1 MNSTVTYS
9 CPNCAAGL
17 IFDAEK
23 QKFACEFCLSEF
35 TEEELNAVGAAEEAE
50 RHKKLDEEFC
60 DSMNAYVCSACGAEV
75 VADEHTAADFC
86 AYCHNPVVLS
96 GKLSGQ
102 MRPDKVIPFKYDK
115 AEAENK
121 FLQFCKKKWFLPR
134 AFFSRGQAEKI
145 AGIYFPFWVTDADTD
160 SRMTAKATKVRT
172 WRIGDTQYT
181 ETSTYD
187 VTRGGEIHFEDIVSS
202 AISEADKEM
211 LEGIL
216 PYPSESMIDFSMPY
230 LSGFVAKKRNI
241 ERAVLTDEV
250 RGRMKSY
257 ATSLLRATASGYST
271 LNVTATDVNVQKS
284 HWEYTLMPIWMLT
297 YKKGDKAYTYA
308 MNGHTG
314 KIWGKLPISIPK
326 LVTLFASVSVG
337 LTAILLVI
345 GGLL

>member
-1 MNSTVTYS
+1 MNNTVTYN

-23 QKFACEFCLSEF
+23 QKFACEFCLSDF
-35 TEEELNAVGAAEEAE
+35 TEEELAASGAAEAAK
-50 RHKKLDEEFC
+50 RHQQQDEEYC
-60 DSMNAYVCSACGAEV
+60 NGMNTYICAACGAEV
-75 VADEHTAADFC
+75 IADENTAADFC

-102 MRPDKVIPFKYDK
+102 MRPDKVIPFQYDK
-115 AEAENK
+115 QEAERK
-121 FLQFCKKKWFLPR
+121 FLEFCKKKWFLPR
-134 AFFSRGQAEKI
+134 DFFSRGQAEKI
-145 AGIYFPFWVTDADTD
+145 VGIYFPFWVTDADTK
-160 SRMTAKATKVRT
+160 SRMTAQATKIRT
-172 WRIGDTQYT
+172 WRHGDIQYT
-181 ETSTYD
+181 ETSTFN
-187 VTRGGEIHFEDIVSS
+187 VVRGGDIHFEDIVSS

-241 ERAVLTDEV
+241 ERASLTDEV
-250 RGRMKSY
+250 RGRMNDY
-257 ATSLLRATASGYST
+257 ATSLLRASAVGYST
-271 LNVTATDVNVQKS
+271 LNVTETDISVQKS

-297 YKKGDKAYTYA
+297 YEKGGKRFTYA

-314 KIWGKLPISIPK
+314 KVWGKLPISIPK
-326 LVTLFASVSVG
+326 LAALFVSVSIG
-337 LTAILLVI
+337 LSAILLLM